1 MTEPTPLIT
10 HPPSTARRLRLGR
23 RHRVSL
29 PPADGDGEEVRGT
42 VVAMRIPGART
53 GVRAAACA
61 VALAAGLAACAEVD
75 LDNLIGSTPTPT
87 PTSVVIPTGMVMPTP
102 VPTEQ
107 STVASSVT
115 VSFPE
120 IADYTIEA
128 APSPTSSDPDATTQ
142 SQTYSSRTTMCS
154 VTVTTTTSSQL
165 VVTGG
170 DDRLLSESWVD
181 EMGSGYQSYKETS
194 RLELTGVNGSFL
206 YAGVATAFSARVSG
220 SDVTGKAFVRAWSAD
235 GVVLSVTQV
244 CQKGAFDDDAWEA
257 VMQGM
262 TISGLSGSSRW
273 PGGEPTSRPA
283 STAPATA
290 PTGTPQGT
298 TPSPTASATAQPT
311 H

>member
-1 MTEPTPLIT
+1 M
-10 HPPSTARRLRLGR
+10 
-23 RHRVSL
+23 RV
-29 PPADGDGEEVRGT
+29 
-42 VVAMRIPGART
+42 PGART

-87 PTSVVIPTGMVMPTP
+87 PTAVVIPTGMVMPTP

-115 VSFPE
+115 VSFPD

-194 RLELTGVNGSFL
+194 RLELTGVNGSSF

-273 PGGEPTSRPA
+273 PGGEPTSHPA

>member
-1 MTEPTPLIT
+1 
-10 HPPSTARRLRLGR
+10 
-23 RHRVSL
+23 
-29 PPADGDGEEVRGT
+29 
-42 VVAMRIPGART
+42 MRIPGART

>member
-1 MTEPTPLIT
+1 MTETTPFIA
-10 HPPSTARRLRLGR
+10 HPPSTAGRLRPGR
-23 RHRVSL
+23 RHRVRL
-29 PPADGDGEEVRGT
+29 PPADGDGGEVRGT

-273 PGGEPTSRPA
+273 PGGEPTSHPA

>member
-1 MTEPTPLIT
+1 M
-10 HPPSTARRLRLGR
+10 
-23 RHRVSL
+23 
-29 PPADGDGEEVRGT
+29 
-42 VVAMRIPGART
+42 
-53 GVRAAACA
+53 RAAACA

-194 RLELTGVNGSFL
+194 RLELTGVNGSSF

-273 PGGEPTSRPA
+273 PGGEPTSHPA

>member
-1 MTEPTPLIT
+1 M
-10 HPPSTARRLRLGR
+10 
-23 RHRVSL
+23 
-29 PPADGDGEEVRGT
+29 
-42 VVAMRIPGART
+42 
-53 GVRAAACA
+53 
-61 VALAAGLAACAEVD
+61 D
-75 LDNLIGSTPTPT
+75 LDNLIGSSPAPTPT
-87 PTSVVIPTGMVMPTP
+87 VVVIPTGMVMPTP

-115 VSFPE
+115 VAFPE

-128 APSPTSSDPDATTQ
+128 DPSPAATDSDATTQ

-154 VTVTTTTSSQL
+154 VTITTTTSSQL

-170 DDRLLSESWVD
+170 DDRLLSTSWAD

-194 RLELTGVNGSFL
+194 RLELTGVNGSSF

-273 PGGEPTSRPA
+273 PGGEPASRATSAVPSA
-283 STAPATA
+283 
-290 PTGTPQGT
+290 TPQGAVA
-298 TPSPTASATAQPT
+298 PPVSSATSQPT
-311 H
+311 R